1 MILWRGDGVKSK
13 ILNDYDLQKAID
25 EWHWKSS
32 VDEGAVQEN
41 IYQVGLKFKSYQPQ
55 EDVWEGDIVT
65 VRMSGGTKKFNRTAK
80 IRVGNNL
87 FDKTLESAIVGK
99 KVGEEYACS
108 HPTGEIRY
116 TVLDSSRLI
125 VPFVLASGFVMGK
138 MAFGIRDL
146 VNRKSAEMARD
157 VSEKVANEMLIKA
170 ASSEEKEVKNGLARM
185 KDLYKTSIK
194 ASWIGN
200 LASPVNTIVGMLRIV
215 VIVLVGR
222 SFYQNGSISL
232 AQWIAYLAFAGQVAN
247 TLQAYSGYWSSF
259 KASQGSTR
267 RVTYI
272 MDEINETLGSD
283 KKADAIDGDFQFND
297 VSFAYGEKT
306 VLDHISVTIPHG
318 KVTAFVGMSGGGKT
332 TMLNLMERFYT
343 PREGTITVGGEDINS
358 FNMKSYREQI
368 AYITQESTLL
378 SGTIRENILYGV
390 NRKVQEEELDQVC
403 RAAAAYDFIHEFPEG
418 YDTQV
423 GESGGKLSGG
433 QKQRIAIARAMITNP
448 KILLMDEATASL
460 DYQSN
465 KLVWEAAE
473 RLMQGRTT
481 ILIAHDMNAVT
492 TADNIVVM
500 NAGAIEATGTHETL
514 MRMSPTYRDYVA
526 LQTKAGGNES

>member
-1 MILWRGDGVKSK
+1 MKSK

-138 MAFGIRDL
+138 MAFSIRDS

-185 KDLYKTSIK
+185 KDLYKTIIK

-200 LASPVNTIVGMLRIV
+200 LASPVNTIVGVLQIV

-283 KKADAIDGDFQFND
+283 KKADDIDGDFQFND

-390 NRKVQEEELDQVC
+390 NRKVREEELDQVC

-433 QKQRIAIARAMITNP
+433 QKQRIAIARALLKNP
-448 KILLMDEATASL
+448 KFMFLDEATAAMDAKGKQEIWYAL
-460 DYQSN
+460 ENLMMNRTTVMVAHDYQ
-465 KLVWEAAE
+465 
-473 RLMQGRTT
+473 
-481 ILIAHDMNAVT
+481 
-492 TADNIVVM
+492 TASHADYVIVVDHGHIAD
-500 NAGAIEATGTHETL
+500 AGSKEELYERNDFFREFTDSEV
-514 MRMSPTYRDYVA
+514 M
-526 LQTKAGGNES
+526 